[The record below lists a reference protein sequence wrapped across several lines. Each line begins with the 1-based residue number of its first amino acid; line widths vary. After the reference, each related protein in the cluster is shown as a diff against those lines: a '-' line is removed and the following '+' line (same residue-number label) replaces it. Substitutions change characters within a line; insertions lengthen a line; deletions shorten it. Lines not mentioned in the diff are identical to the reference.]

1 MSAKNDFVSRLQEVF
16 RLRTGKIPFLKK
28 TVRGVRNF

>member
-1 MSAKNDFVSRLQEVF
+1 MSAKNDFVSPFAGSF

-28 TVRGVRNF
+28 TVRGGNF